1 MAIVREFYKIRTDGV
16 SLYRTYSD
24 ADLLIVQN
32 ETGVEYDV
40 AIDVEDAPYTYTETD
55 KPIEGD
61 TEEATEEDYIA
72 ALAELGVTEE

>member
-1 MAIVREFYKIRTDGV
+1 MAIVREFYTRRKDGV
-16 SLYRTYSD
+16 GLYKTYSD

-55 KPIEGD
+55 KPV
-61 TEEATEEDYIA
+61 AVEED
-72 ALAELGVTEE
+72 EEGGE

>member
-1 MAIVREFYKIRTDGV
+1 MAIVREFYLTRKDGV
-16 SLYRTYSD
+16 SLYKTYSD

-40 AIDVEDAPYTYTETD
+40 AVDVEDAPYTYTETD
-55 KPIEGD
+55 KPIGGD

-72 ALAELGVTEE
+72 ALAELGVEE

>member
-1 MAIVREFYKIRTDGV
+1 MAIVREFYKTRADGV
-16 SLYRTYSD
+16 NLYKTYSD

-55 KPIEGD
+55 KPIKNE
-61 TEEATEEDYIA
+61 EED
-72 ALAELGVTEE
+72 EEGGV